1 MNFPCT
7 ESANPIPWCDQQR
20 SGGDQFF
27 ATRIDREAEAF
38 ETAGAEQKQIA
49 FFGEHHLVYGE
60 RLFNANNGE
69 ADAARNALMSSFF
82 SRTIWL
88 SNNGEADAA
97 RNALA
102 VGHHEFDV
110 LFLTRNADFFER
122 GSRRPC
128 VFTAGIDQHA
138 RQLYA
143 ARAIH
148 RILDLAA
155 YRKCAHRFTSLRI
168 ASDIGYRGDVTP
180 DDLPRV
186 DSRARIAH
194 LPRAR
199 RIAVH
204 DLREPGRLL
213 YRQVGGLRAFQD
225 AVGSGRTLMIGDG
238 ERGTVES
245 SSLSDLGIVGCKSAA
260 AVHFSPPSRPI
271 AGLWAFEF
279 GKNCPR
285 WGRFSLSTP

>member
-148 RILDLAA
+148 RIFDLAA
-155 YRKCAHRFTSLRI
+155 YRKCAHRFTSLRV

-199 RIAVH
+199 RIAVLAKPDNVSNLKPVGEVRAATAGTGINVRLFEAETPTAPEATSGH
-204 DLREPGRLL
+204 GQPASEPGA
-213 YRQVGGLRAFQD
+213 YRAPVFVA
-225 AVGSGRTLMIGDG
+225 
-238 ERGTVES
+238 
-245 SSLSDLGIVGCKSAA
+245 
-260 AVHFSPPSRPI
+260 P
-271 AGLWAFEF
+271 
-279 GKNCPR
+279 
-285 WGRFSLSTP
+285 